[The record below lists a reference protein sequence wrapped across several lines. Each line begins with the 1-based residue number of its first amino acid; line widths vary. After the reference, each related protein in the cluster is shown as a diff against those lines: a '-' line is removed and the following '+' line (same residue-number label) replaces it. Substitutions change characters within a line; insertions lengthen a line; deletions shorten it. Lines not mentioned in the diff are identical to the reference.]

1 MTSDEIDNDPV
12 FGAIATLRM
21 RDVSRARADRLRG
34 RCHVVFESQRRSRAC
49 AGTLSQMSF
58 RRVVAPAVAGVW
70 CIVYL
75 AEIIRRAAEVYGF

>member
-34 RCHVVFESQRRSRAC
+34 RCHAVFESQRRSRARS
-49 AGTLSQMSF
+49 GTLSQVSF
-58 RRVVAPAVAGVW
+58 RRVVAPAAGVW

-75 AEIIRRAAEVYGF
+75 VEIIRRAAEVYGF

>member
-1 MTSDEIDNDPV
+1 MTSNAIDNDPV
-12 FGAIATLRM
+12 FGAIAALRM

-34 RCHVVFESQRRSRAC
+34 RCHAVFESQRRSRART
-49 AGTLSQMSF
+49 GMLSQVSF

-75 AEIIRRAAEVYGF
+75 VEIIRRAAEVYGF